1 MIIMDYDGIMCSNG
15 QLWVGG
21 WGGGVWGGVDGGVK
35 VGDVV
40 FLMWV

>member
-21 WGGGVWGGVDGGVK
+21 GVKVGGVK